1 MLGIY
6 PFSDT
11 RLPIPLFTT
20 IKQMF
25 DAKTGFPI
33 SFAIKTGFE
42 GKTHPFENPVNW
54 TQLRVAGASGW
65 EYMEVNRSMVTPHL
79 SDLSDRIA

>member
-1 MLGIY
+1 
-6 PFSDT
+6 
-11 RLPIPLFTT
+11 
-20 IKQMF
+20 MF

-79 SDLSDRIA
+79 SDLSDRIAWYLE